1 MTLEETILKIKKLR
15 EEIKEAEKVKCTC
28 SGFVLQY
35 EGACYCKAAS
45 IKAEA
50 RNNFWKVIYQL

>member
-1 MTLEETILKIKKLR
+1 MTPEEAILKIKKLR
-15 EEIKEAEKVKCTC
+15 EEIKEAEKAKCTC
-28 SGFVLQY
+28 SSFSLQY

-50 RNNFWKVIYQL
+50 RNNFWKVINRL